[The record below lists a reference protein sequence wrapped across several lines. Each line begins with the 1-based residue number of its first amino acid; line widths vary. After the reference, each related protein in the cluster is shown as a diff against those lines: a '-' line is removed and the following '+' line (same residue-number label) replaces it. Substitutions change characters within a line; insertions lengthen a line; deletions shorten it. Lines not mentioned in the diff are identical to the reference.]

1 MAEQRHQ
8 DWDPRAKNVQQ
19 NQNRAYDDMRQTC
32 PVAWS
37 DYQQWTLF
45 RHADVMRVL
54 EDHDTFSNAVSA
66 HLSVPNGMDPPEHT
80 PYRKAIEPYFAPE
93 PMARF
98 EPQCRDLARALVNEL
113 QTNQPVDV
121 VDALSRPFAL
131 RIQCAFMGW
140 PDSLHQP
147 LAEWVMKN
155 HRATLA
161 RDHAAMAEVAEEF
174 DGYIRELLDSRRQAG
189 EQAPDDVTTQLM
201 QEQINGNPMTDEE
214 LVSLLRNWTVGEL
227 ATISASISILTNYLA
242 HHPALF
248 NDLKA
253 APGQL
258 PEAIDEILRM
268 DAPLISNRRITTRDV
283 ELGGRRISAG
293 EKITLLWA
301 SANRDQDT
309 FGTPDNFC
317 PHQNAPKN
325 LLYGAGIHA
334 CPGAP
339 LARMELKIFMEELLK
354 QINGIEVVG
363 SDTPERAMFPTGGF
377 NYLPLQF
384 LGSDPKTF

>member
-1 MAEQRHQ
+1 MAEQHHE
-8 DWDPRAKNVQQ
+8 DWDPRSAEVQKDQ
-19 NQNRAYDDMRQTC
+19 IRAYDAMRKKC

-45 RHADVMRVL
+45 RHADVMQVL
-54 EDHDTFSNAVSA
+54 EDHHTFSNAVSA

-98 EPQCRDLARALVNEL
+98 EPVCRDVARALVETLDKNRPL
-113 QTNQPVDV
+113 DV
-121 VDALSRPFAL
+121 VNALSRPFAL
-131 RIQCAFMGW
+131 QIQCAFMGW

-161 RDHAAMAEVAEEF
+161 RDRAAMADVAEEF
-174 DGYIRELLDSRRQAG
+174 DGYIRELLDTRRQAG
-189 EQAPDDVTTQLM
+189 DQAPDDVTTRLLR
-201 QEQINGNPMTDEE
+201 EQVNGKPMSDEE

-242 HHPALF
+242 EHPEVM
-248 NDLKA
+248 NDFKA
-253 APGQL
+253 APEQL

-268 DAPLISNRRITTRDV
+268 DAPLISNRRVTTREV
-283 ELGGRRISAG
+283 EIGGRTIPAG

-301 SANRDQDT
+301 SANRDEDT
-309 FGTPDNFC
+309 FGNPDQFC

-325 LLYGAGIHA
+325 LLYGAGIHV

-339 LARMELKIFMEELLK
+339 LARMELRIFMEELLK
-354 QINGIEVVG
+354 QVEAIEQTDG
-363 SDTPERAMFPTGGF
+363 EQPERAMFPTGGF
-377 NYLPLQF
+377 HYLPLVF
-384 LGSDPKTF
+384 R